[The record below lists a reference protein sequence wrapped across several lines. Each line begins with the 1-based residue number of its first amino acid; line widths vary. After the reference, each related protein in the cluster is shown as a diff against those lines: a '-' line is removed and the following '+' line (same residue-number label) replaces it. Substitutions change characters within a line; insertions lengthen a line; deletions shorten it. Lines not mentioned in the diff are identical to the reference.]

1 MKTVITTWQKS
12 SGMKMN
18 SIVKN
23 VVIQN
28 TVKVLNH
35 FQDDV

>member
-1 MKTVITTWQKS
+1 MKTVIATWQKS

-23 VVIQN
+23 VAIQN
-28 TVKVLNH
+28 SIKVLNR